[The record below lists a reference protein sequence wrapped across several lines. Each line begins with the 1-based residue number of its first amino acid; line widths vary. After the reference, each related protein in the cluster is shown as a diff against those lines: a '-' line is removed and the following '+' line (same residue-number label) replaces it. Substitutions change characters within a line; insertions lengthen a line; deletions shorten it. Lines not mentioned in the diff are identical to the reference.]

1 MSKNVKR
8 TPWIFD
14 ATGQMEGRDR
24 SGAYPGLVDA
34 PFNTYG
40 TFTSATTEISTMVDH
55 GFGASGS
62 VAGPVRLTTSAADLP
77 SGLAIDTNYWVF
89 TLAAN
94 FRDTFSFATTAA
106 NAQAG
111 TAITIVDAG
120 SGTHTLNMQNVFNLP
135 LAIDQIKVDTGD
147 GGDVLLT
154 YTSDA
159 QDQLLKLDNT
169 PANDTLWVPIRKHV
183 EALFVQTLPTNA
195 QLEVYTGYDEE

>member
-8 TPWIFD
+8 IPWIFD
-14 ATGQMEGRDR
+14 AAGQMEGRDR
-24 SGAYPGLVDA
+24 SGAYPGLVAA

-40 TFTSATTEISTMVDH
+40 TFTSATTDISTMVNH

-62 VAGPVRLTTSAADLP
+62 VAGPVRVASSGTLP
-77 SGLAIDTNYWVF
+77 TGLAASTDYWVF

-94 FRDTFSFATTAA
+94 FRDTFSFASSEA
-106 NAQAG
+106 NAVAG
-111 TAITIVDAG
+111 TAIDITGAG
-120 SGTHTLNMQNVFNLP
+120 SGTHTLSMQNIFNLP

-159 QDQLLKLDNT
+159 QDRLLKLDNT
-169 PANDTLWVPIRKHV
+169 PANDTLWVSIRKTV
-183 EALFVQTLPTNA
+183 EALYVQTLPANGS
-195 QLEVYTGYDEE
+195 LEVYTGFSAEE

>member
-24 SGAYPGLVDA
+24 SGAYPGIVDA

-40 TFTSATTEISTMVDH
+40 TFTSATTDISTMVDH

-62 VAGPVRLTTSAADLP
+62 IAGPVRVSTSGTLP
-77 SGLAIDTNYWVF
+77 TGLAVSTNYWVF

-94 FRDTFSFATTAA
+94 FRDTFSFATTEA
-106 NAQAG
+106 NARAG
-111 TAITIVDAG
+111 TAINITGAG
-120 SGTHTLNMQNVFNLP
+120 SGTHTLNMQNIFNLP
-135 LAIDQIKVDTGD
+135 LSIDQIKVDTGD

-169 PANDTLWVPIRKHV
+169 PANDTLWVPVRKKV
-183 EALFVQTLPTNA
+183 DAIFVQTLPANA

>member
-40 TFTSATTEISTMVDH
+40 TFTSATTDISTMVDH

-62 VAGPVRLTTSAADLP
+62 LAGPVQVSTSGTLP
-77 SGLAIDTNYWVF
+77 TGLAALTRYFVF

-94 FRDTFSFATTAA
+94 FRDTFSFATTEA
-106 NAQAG
+106 NARAG
-111 TAITIVDAG
+111 TAIDITGAG
-120 SGTHTLNMQNVFNLP
+120 SGTHTLNMQNIFNLP
-135 LAIDQIKVDTGD
+135 LAIDQIKLDTGD
-147 GGDVLLT
+147 GGDFLLT
-154 YTSDA
+154 YTSNSGDRF
-159 QDQLLKLDNT
+159 LKLDNT
-169 PANDTLWVPIRKHV
+169 PANDTLWIPVRKHV
-183 EALFVQTLPTNA
+183 DAIFIQTLAANA
-195 QLEVYTGYDEE
+195 SLEVYNGYDEE